1 MAIRLSGMASGL
13 DTDAIVKDLVKAYS
27 TKKDKFVKQQ
37 TKTTWIMDSWK
48 DVNTKVYGFYTNT
61 LSNMRYSTNYNLR
74 SATISNSNI
83 AQVSASTGA
92 VTSTQ
97 TLAVKQLATSG
108 YLTGGKIEGNGAK
121 VTNST
126 KLSDLG
132 ITEGTIMIND
142 RKIELKG
149 DMSLASLT
157 SQFKAG
163 EVSANFDEGTGR
175 FFISSKTSGLD
186 AEFSLTSGDAKGFE
200 ALQKLGLVSYKDL
213 TVTKLPTCRSTERWQ
228 MHHLMHRLL

>member
-163 EVSANFDEGTGR
+163 EVSANSDEAT
-175 FFISSKTSGLD
+175 
-186 AEFSLTSGDAKGFE
+186 
-200 ALQKLGLVSYKDL
+200 
-213 TVTKLPTCRSTERWQ
+213 
-228 MHHLMHRLL
+228 